1 MNKLT
6 LEEICSAVEGK
17 LSDKTK
23 KTLTIDNITTDS
35 RKIEEGCLFIPL
47 KGEKFDGHDFIV
59 SAFEKGALILREAV

>member
-17 LSDKTK
+17 LSGETK

-35 RKIEEGCLFIPL
+35 
-47 KGEKFDGHDFIV
+47 
-59 SAFEKGALILREAV
+59 